1 MSSEMKL
8 VRQKKK
14 IDVSKYVNT
23 DTGEYLNSE
32 LTGKGSI
39 TTVSDDDRYV
49 TISSDDYTIIDAD
62 ALRYLQSLLNR
73 SELGSLS
80 IIASD
85 LKTPINLV
93 FNNNVPHTNESLQ
106 KALNINSNSTFNILI
121 RKLMKIGV
129 LYQIKGNIMGS
140 VRVIYMMNPLLARK
154 RSKLD
159 SQVFEIFKKL
169 E

>member
-14 IDVSKYVNT
+14 IDVSQYVNT
-23 DTGEYLNSE
+23 ETGEYLESE
-32 LTGKGSI
+32 LKGKGSVTTI
-39 TTVSDDDRYV
+39 TDNEKYV

-140 VRVIYMMNPLLARK
+140 VKVIYMMNPLLARK
-154 RSKLD
+154 RARLD
-159 SQVFEIFKKL
+159 SQVFNIFKKL

>member
-14 IDVSKYVNT
+14 IDVSRYVNT

-39 TTVSDDDRYV
+39 TTVSDDERYV

>member
-14 IDVSKYVNT
+14 IDVSQYVNT
-23 DTGEYLNSE
+23 ETGEYLESE
-32 LTGKGSI
+32 LKGKGSV
-39 TTVSDDDRYV
+39 TTVTSDEKYV

-140 VRVIYMMNPLLARK
+140 VKVIYMMNPLLARK

-159 SQVFEIFKKL
+159 SQVFDIFKKL